1 LSVGGTS
8 GAPPIGSGTGYS
20 PSTPAG
26 LPANAASGLG
36 TGTAG
41 TTAAGV
47 LGFDPLAIAVGGES
61 ITGLSP
67 GFEQSG
73 FGSSAAAAG
82 GSAAVAPDQQLPL
95 ACPQLVFQPLV
106 TGCQALLNQGTLG
119 GLANTGSPILIA
131 LAGLLLIGTGSLVY
145 RRSGA
150 PAPLASLP
158 GRGIA
163 RHYNGRSYGL
173 NAVRRRLAWQR
184 VQR

>member
-1 LSVGGTS
+1 VGGASVAPPSAS
-8 GAPPIGSGTGYS
+8 GAGYS
-20 PSTPAG
+20 PANPAG
-26 LPANAASGLG
+26 LAANGAGGLG

-67 GFEQSG
+67 GFEESG
-73 FGSSAAAAG
+73 FGSPVAAAG
-82 GSAAVAPDQQLPL
+82 GSAAVPPDQQLPL
-95 ACPQLVFQPLV
+95 VCPQLVFQPLV

-150 PAPLASLP
+150 TGPPASPP
-158 GRGIA
+158 GREFGGQ
-163 RHYNGRSYGL
+163 YTGRTYGL
-173 NAVRRRLAWQR
+173 SALRRRLALQR

>member
-1 LSVGGTS
+1 MSVGGTS
-8 GAPPIGSGTGYS
+8 GAPPIGSVAGYS
-20 PSTPAG
+20 PATPAG
-26 LPANAASGLG
+26 LPANAAGGLG
-36 TGTAG
+36 TGTTG

-73 FGSSAAAAG
+73 FGSSVAAAG

-95 ACPQLVFQPLV
+95 VCPQLVFQPIV

-119 GLANTGSPILIA
+119 GLANTGTPVLIA
-131 LAGLLLIGTGSLVY
+131 LAGLLLVGTGSLVY

-150 PAPLASLP
+150 PAPPASPP
-158 GRGIA
+158 GRGLGG
-163 RHYNGRSYGL
+163 HYAGRIYGF
-173 NAVRRRLAWQR
+173 NAIRRRLAWQR

>member
-1 LSVGGTS
+1 
-8 GAPPIGSGTGYS
+8 
-20 PSTPAG
+20 
-26 LPANAASGLG
+26 
-36 TGTAG
+36 
-41 TTAAGV
+41 
-47 LGFDPLAIAVGGES
+47 
-61 ITGLSP
+61 
-67 GFEQSG
+67 
-73 FGSSAAAAG
+73 
-82 GSAAVAPDQQLPL
+82 
-95 ACPQLVFQPLV
+95 VFQPLV

-150 PAPLASLP
+150 PAPLASSP

-163 RHYNGRSYGL
+163 RDYNGRIYGL